1 MKLSFKEQPSKNFT
15 AFPKNSFDPLSNLV
29 DPGNYCE
36 KLLFYDLSRRDND
49 IASPGRSDKKRRG
62 KKTNILLLDQ
72 LFVFCV

>member
-1 MKLSFKEQPSKNFT
+1 MESGFIARWKLSFKEQPSKNFT

-49 IASPGRSDKKRRG
+49 IVSPGRNDKKG
-62 KKTNILLLDQ
+62 VLKNQI
-72 LFVFCV
+72 FYS